1 MVLDG
6 MMQSAFRKFCG
17 LFGLE
22 LVAVL
27 GPAVDDALPGGTA
40 STELDCFI
48 HNGRHIITLLPGQVV
63 DPGETRHILYL
74 WLLIYSIPSDS
85 GPYLYST
92 GR

>member
-1 MVLDG
+1 
-6 MMQSAFRKFCG
+6 
-17 LFGLE
+17 
-22 LVAVL
+22 
-27 GPAVDDALPGGTA
+27 
-40 STELDCFI
+40 
-48 HNGRHIITLLPGQVV
+48 LPGQVV